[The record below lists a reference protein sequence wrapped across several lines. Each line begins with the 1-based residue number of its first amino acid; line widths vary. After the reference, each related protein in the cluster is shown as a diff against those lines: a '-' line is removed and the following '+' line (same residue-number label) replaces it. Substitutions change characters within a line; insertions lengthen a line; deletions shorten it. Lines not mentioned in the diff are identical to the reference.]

1 MGLLCLMR
9 WVLTNG
15 LNLGDAL
22 GSDVGSK
29 ESSKKASTDLCTG
42 SGLAQQDLNCTRA
55 AEERGQ
61 AVIPSADQCGGKGQ
75 AVIHRLAFA
84 FILSP
89 CPRLTTGISPPA

>member
-61 AVIPSADQCGGKGQ
+61 AVI
-75 AVIHRLAFA
+75 HRTCQEINL
-84 FILSP
+84 ISVGERG
-89 CPRLTTGISPPA
+89 RL